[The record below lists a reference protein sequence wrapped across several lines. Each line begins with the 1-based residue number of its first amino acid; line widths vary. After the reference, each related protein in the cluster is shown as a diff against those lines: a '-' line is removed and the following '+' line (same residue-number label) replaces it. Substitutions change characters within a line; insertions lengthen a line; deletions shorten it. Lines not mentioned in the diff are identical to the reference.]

1 MVLAWEGTGSAISI
15 FTDYK
20 LLHNMPWPIADFG
33 LKPMDNLEIQKAI
46 AYWKAQ
52 GEEFFEWE
60 DD

>member
-1 MVLAWEGTGSAISI
+1 
-15 FTDYK
+15 
-20 LLHNMPWPIADFG
+20 MPWPIADFG